1 MESCT
6 SMLQLKQIQAHMT
19 KNALITHTFP
29 ASRVLAFCALSDSG
43 DMNHAR
49 LLFSQLQNPN
59 TYIWNT
65 MIRGYSRA
73 KTGQIGFL
81 FFCQMVQKGVEMDCR
96 SFVFAFKACEHFL
109 GVLEGK
115 SVHCCVWKMGFVYA
129 LLVQNGLVHFY
140 GMRGCLG
147 LARQVF
153 DEISER
159 DVVSWTSMIDGYS
172 KHKWCDEAVKL
183 FDSMLMYSDV
193 KPNEVTMIAVL
204 SSCSQKRDLRLGK
217 TLHEYVKTRNVTR
230 SLNLMNAILDMYVK
244 CGCLDSG
251 REIFDTMGVRDVFS
265 WTSMVNGYAKNGEL
279 ELARALFNEMPE
291 RNVVSWNAM
300 IAGYSQNNQPKEALG
315 LFHSMLEATAFV
327 PMENTLVCV
336 LSACGQ
342 LGFLDYGQ
350 WIYQNYVRM
359 RYNEI
364 SVILANALID
374 MYAKCGVIHEAAQVF
389 NEMPER
395 NLVSWNSMITAYAS
409 HGHAKQALDVFEQM
423 ISGGSKPDD
432 IALVG
437 VLSACN
443 HGGLVAQGR
452 EYFQNMKRKYG
463 VEPKKEHYACM
474 IDLLGR
480 VGLLEDACELIT
492 KMPKEPSAAAWGAL
506 IHACRMHGNVEV
518 AKIAAPRLLE
528 LDPEDSGVY
537 VLLASIFGS
546 GRRWGD
552 VKVARRMMRERRVK
566 KIPGRSMIEL
576 AGQFH
581 EFLAGDESHP
591 QSEGI
596 YNALDQLYAMSKL
609 EDC

>member
-1 MESCT
+1 
-6 SMLQLKQIQAHMT
+6 
-19 KNALITHTFP
+19 
-29 ASRVLAFCALSDSG
+29 
-43 DMNHAR
+43 MNHAR

-65 MIRGYSRA
+65 MIRGCSRA
-73 KTGQIGFL
+73 KTGQTGFL

-96 SFVFAFKACEHFL
+96 SFVFAFKACEQFPGL
-109 GVLEGK
+109 LEGK
-115 SVHCCVWKMGFVYA
+115 SVHCAVWKMGFVYA

-244 CGCLDSG
+244 CGCLDSA

-279 ELARALFNEMPE
+279 EMARALFNEMPE

-300 IAGYSQNNQPKEALG
+300 IAGYSQNNQPKEALE
-315 LFHSMLEATAFV
+315 LFHSMLEAAAFV

-342 LGFLDYGQ
+342 LGCLDY
-350 WIYQNYVRM
+350 
-359 RYNEI
+359 
-364 SVILANALID
+364 
-374 MYAKCGVIHEAAQVF
+374 
-389 NEMPER
+389 
-395 NLVSWNSMITAYAS
+395 
-409 HGHAKQALDVFEQM
+409 
-423 ISGGSKPDD
+423 
-432 IALVG
+432 
-437 VLSACN
+437 
-443 HGGLVAQGR
+443 
-452 EYFQNMKRKYG
+452 
-463 VEPKKEHYACM
+463 
-474 IDLLGR
+474 
-480 VGLLEDACELIT
+480 
-492 KMPKEPSAAAWGAL
+492 
-506 IHACRMHGNVEV
+506 
-518 AKIAAPRLLE
+518 AKIAATRLLE

-537 VLLASIFGS
+537 VLLANICGS

-576 AGQFH
+576 AGEFH

>member
-1 MESCT
+1 MNQLLSSSRSATATLNLISSLTFQSPKQFSSTTKPTKWNSPTNTIITHPVLLAMESCT
-6 SMLQLKQIQAHMT
+6 SMLQLKQIQA
-19 KNALITHTFP
+19 
-29 ASRVLAFCALSDSG
+29 RVLAFCALSDSG
-43 DMNHAR
+43 DINHAH
-49 LLFSQLQNPN
+49 LLFSQLQSPN

-65 MIRGYSRA
+65 MIRGSSRA
-73 KTGQIGFL
+73 KTGQIGFF

-96 SFVFAFKACEHFL
+96 SFVFAFKACEQFL

-115 SVHCCVWKMGFVYA
+115 SVHCVAWKMGVST

-217 TLHEYVKTRNVTR
+217 TCHEYVKTRNVTR

-244 CGCLDSG
+244 CGCLDCA
-251 REIFDTMGVRDVFS
+251 REIFDTMG
-265 WTSMVNGYAKNGEL
+265 A
-279 ELARALFNEMPE
+279 A
-291 RNVVSWNAM
+291 
-300 IAGYSQNNQPKEALG
+300 
-315 LFHSMLEATAFV
+315 AFV

-342 LGFLDYGQ
+342 LGCLDYGQ

-359 RYNEI
+359 RYSEI

-395 NLVSWNSMITAYAS
+395 NLVSRNSMITAYAS
-409 HGHAKQALDVFEQM
+409 HGHAEQALDVFEQM
-423 ISGGSKPDD
+423 ISGGLKPDD
-432 IALVG
+432 ITLVG

-443 HGGLVAQGR
+443 HGGLVAQGW

-480 VGLLEDACELIT
+480 VGLLEDAYELIT
-492 KMPKEPSAAAWGAL
+492 KMPKKPSVAAWGAL

-546 GRRWGD
+546 GRRWGE

-576 AGQFH
+576 AGEFH

>member
-1 MESCT
+1 
-6 SMLQLKQIQAHMT
+6 
-19 KNALITHTFP
+19 
-29 ASRVLAFCALSDSG
+29 
-43 DMNHAR
+43 
-49 LLFSQLQNPN
+49 
-59 TYIWNT
+59 
-65 MIRGYSRA
+65 MIRGSSRA

-96 SFVFAFKACEHFL
+96 SFVFAFKACEQFL

-115 SVHCCVWKMGFVYA
+115 SVHCVAWKMGVST

-217 TLHEYVKTRNVTR
+217 TCHEYVKTRNVTR
-230 SLNLMNAILDMYVK
+230 SLNLMNATLDMYVK
-244 CGCLDSG
+244 CGCLDCA

-279 ELARALFNEMPE
+279 EVARALFNEMPE

-300 IAGYSQNNQPKEALG
+300 IAGYSQNNQPKEALE
-315 LFHSMLEATAFV
+315 LFHSMLEAAAFV

-342 LGFLDYGQ
+342 LGCLDY
-350 WIYQNYVRM
+350 
-359 RYNEI
+359 
-364 SVILANALID
+364 D
-374 MYAKCGVIHEAAQVF
+374 
-389 NEMPER
+389 
-395 NLVSWNSMITAYAS
+395 AY
-409 HGHAKQALDVFEQM
+409 
-423 ISGGSKPDD
+423 
-432 IALVG
+432 
-437 VLSACN
+437 
-443 HGGLVAQGR
+443 
-452 EYFQNMKRKYG
+452 
-463 VEPKKEHYACM
+463 
-474 IDLLGR
+474 
-480 VGLLEDACELIT
+480 ELIT
-492 KMPKEPSAAAWGAL
+492 KMPKKPSVAAWGAL

-546 GRRWGD
+546 GRRWGE

-576 AGQFH
+576 A
-581 EFLAGDESHP
+581 
-591 QSEGI
+591 
-596 YNALDQLYAMSKL
+596 
-609 EDC
+609 

>member
-1 MESCT
+1 
-6 SMLQLKQIQAHMT
+6 
-19 KNALITHTFP
+19 
-29 ASRVLAFCALSDSG
+29 
-43 DMNHAR
+43 
-49 LLFSQLQNPN
+49 
-59 TYIWNT
+59 
-65 MIRGYSRA
+65 MIRGSSRA
-73 KTGQIGFL
+73 KTGQIGFF

-96 SFVFAFKACEHFL
+96 SFVFAFKACEQFL

-115 SVHCCVWKMGFVYA
+115 SVHCVAWKMGVST

-217 TLHEYVKTRNVTR
+217 TCHEYVKTRNVTR

-244 CGCLDSG
+244 CGCLDCA

-279 ELARALFNEMPE
+279 EVARALFNEMPE

-300 IAGYSQNNQPKEALG
+300 IAGYSQNNQPKEALE
-315 LFHSMLEATAFV
+315 LFHSMLEAAAFV

-342 LGFLDYGQ
+342 LGCLDYGQ

-359 RYNEI
+359 RYSEI
-364 SVILANALID
+364 S
-374 MYAKCGVIHEAAQVF
+374 
-389 NEMPER
+389 
-395 NLVSWNSMITAYAS
+395 
-409 HGHAKQALDVFEQM
+409 
-423 ISGGSKPDD
+423 
-432 IALVG
+432 
-437 VLSACN
+437 
-443 HGGLVAQGR
+443 
-452 EYFQNMKRKYG
+452 
-463 VEPKKEHYACM
+463 
-474 IDLLGR
+474 
-480 VGLLEDACELIT
+480 
-492 KMPKEPSAAAWGAL
+492 
-506 IHACRMHGNVEV
+506 
-518 AKIAAPRLLE
+518 IAAPRLLE

-537 VLLASIFGS
+537 ALLASIFGS
-546 GRRWGD
+546 GRRWGE

-576 AGQFH
+576 AGEFH
-581 EFLAGDESHP
+581 EFLAGDEWHP